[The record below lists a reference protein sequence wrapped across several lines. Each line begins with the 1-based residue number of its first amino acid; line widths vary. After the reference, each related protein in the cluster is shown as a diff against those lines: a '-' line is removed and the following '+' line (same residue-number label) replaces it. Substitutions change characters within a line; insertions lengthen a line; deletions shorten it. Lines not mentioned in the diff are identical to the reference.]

1 MRGAAVKK
9 KVHLR
14 DIADKLGV
22 SVKTVSGAL
31 HGDSIRMAEKT
42 RQRIRALADELGYQP
57 NIVARGMRQGV
68 MPLIGLVAE
77 GLITLPFA
85 TEIVRS
91 LDNAGRSYGLSV
103 VATNVGAT
111 RSAEA
116 GVAEARRFM
125 PKAIAFATMFHKA
138 VTLPAEALRSI
149 NLTINCFDTSLSVP
163 AIVPDEV
170 QAAREIVEFCFA
182 RGRRRI
188 AFLNLPGIL
197 AGSLREQGFHEAHKV
212 KGIAVSGG
220 WVLPATRGAHY
231 TEFSSSLVPA
241 HIESLMRQNP
251 RPDTILCGNDRVA
264 LEVYGVLNRLGV
276 KIPADV
282 AVASFDNQSEIARR
296 LDPPLTT
303 MALPHRAM
311 GRRAA
316 EILAGIHPAT
326 QQIERIPFRLVERAS
341 L

>member
-1 MRGAAVKK
+1 MAG

-14 DIADKLGV
+14 DIANRLGV

-31 HGDSIRMAEKT
+31 SGDSIRMSEET
-42 RQRIRALADELGYQP
+42 RKRIRALAEEMGYQP

-68 MPLIGLVAE
+68 LPIIGLVAD

-91 LDNAGRSYGLSV
+91 LDNAGRAFGLSV
-103 VATNVGAT
+103 MATNVGAT
-111 RSAEA
+111 RSIEDA
-116 GVAEARRFM
+116 VAECRRFL
-125 PKAIAFATMFHKA
+125 PKSLAFATMFHRE
-138 VTLPAEALRSI
+138 VDLPSAAISSI
-149 NLTINCFDTSLSVP
+149 DLTINCYDASGRLP
-163 AIVPDEV
+163 AVVPDDV
-170 QAAREIVEFCFA
+170 QAARDIVSHCFA

-197 AGSLREQGFHEAHKV
+197 AGRLREGGFRAAHAGHDIPV
-212 KGIAVSGG
+212 VEE
-220 WVLPATRGAHY
+220 WLLPATRGARY
-231 TEFSSSLVPA
+231 TEFSVSLVAA
-241 HIESLMRQNP
+241 HVSALMAANP

-264 LEVYGVLNRLGV
+264 LEVYGALHRLGMS
-276 KIPADV
+276 IPSDV
-282 AVASFDNQSEIARR
+282 AVASFDNQAEIARR

-316 EILAGIHPAT
+316 EILAGISPAEIT
-326 QQIERIPFRLVERAS
+326 VQRIPFPLIERAS

>member
-1 MRGAAVKK
+1 MKE

-31 HGDSIRMAEKT
+31 NGDSIRMSEET
-42 RQRIRALADELGYQP
+42 RKRIRAAAEELGYQP

-68 MPLIGLVAE
+68 LPIISLVAE

-91 LDNAGRSYGLSV
+91 LDNTGRGYGLSLMT
-103 VATNVGAT
+103 TNVSAA
-111 RSAEA
+111 RSIDAA
-116 GVAEARRFM
+116 VSEARRFT
-125 PKAIAFATMFHKA
+125 PKAIAFATMYHREIR
-138 VTLPAEALRSI
+138 LSPEAARSI
-149 NLTINCFDTSLSVP
+149 DLTINCYDAKGQVP
-163 AIVPDEV
+163 AIIPDEV
-170 QAAREIVEFCFA
+170 QAATDIVSHCFDH
-182 RGRRRI
+182 GRRRI

-197 AGSLREQGFHEAHKV
+197 AGELREQGFRAAHASRDIPVVEA
-212 KGIAVSGG
+212 
-220 WVLPATRGAHY
+220 WLLPATRGAQY
-231 TEFSSSLVPA
+231 SEVAQSLVQTHVEA
-241 HIESLMRQNP
+241 LMAATP

-264 LEVYGVLNRLGV
+264 LEVYGALHRLGLA
-276 KIPADV
+276 IPSDV
-282 AVASFDNQSEIARR
+282 AVASFDNQADIARR

-316 EILAGIHPAT
+316 EILAGKAPAE
-326 QQIERIPFRLVERAS
+326 QKIQRIPFRLIERSS

>member
-1 MRGAAVKK
+1 MTK

-14 DIADKLGV
+14 DIADRLGV

-31 HGDSIRMAEKT
+31 SGDSIRMSDET
-42 RQRIRALADELGYQP
+42 RKRIRAVAEELGYQP
-57 NIVARGMRQGV
+57 NILARGMRQGV
-68 MPLIGLVAE
+68 LPIIGLVAE

-91 LDNAGRSYGLSV
+91 LDNTGRAFGLSV
-103 VATNVGAT
+103 MATNVGAA
-111 RSAEA
+111 RSVEA
-116 GVAEARRFM
+116 AVAETRRFM
-125 PKAIAFATMFHKA
+125 PKAVAFATMFHRA
-138 VTLPAEALRSI
+138 VTLSEEVVGAI
-149 NLTINCFDTSLSVP
+149 DLTINCFDASGRVP
-163 AIVPDEV
+163 AVVPDEL
-170 QAAREIVEFCFA
+170 QAATDIVTRCLD

-197 AGSLREQGFHEAHKV
+197 AGQLREEGFRAAHAARDMGV
-212 KGIAVSGG
+212 VDG
-220 WVLPATRGAHY
+220 WILPATRGAHY
-231 TEFSSSLVPA
+231 TEFSMSLVPA
-241 HIESLMRQNP
+241 HVAALMAAHP

-264 LEVYGVLNRLGV
+264 LEVYGALHRLGV
-276 KIPADV
+276 AIPSDV
-282 AVASFDNQSEIARR
+282 AVASFDNQAEIARR

-316 EILAGIHPAT
+316 EILAGIAPAE
-326 QQIERIPFRLVERAS
+326 QQIQRIPFRLIERSS

>member
-1 MRGAAVKK
+1 MTK

-14 DIADKLGV
+14 DIADRLGV

-31 HGDSIRMAEKT
+31 SGESVRMADET
-42 RQRIRALADELGYQP
+42 RKRIRAVAEEMGYQP

-68 MPLIGLVAE
+68 LPIIGLVAE

-91 LDNAGRSYGLSV
+91 LDNTGRGYGLSV
-103 VATNVGAT
+103 MATNVSAA
-111 RSAEA
+111 RSVEDAMAES
-116 GVAEARRFM
+116 RRFL
-125 PKAIAFATMFHKA
+125 PKAIAFATMFHRA
-138 VTLPAEALRSI
+138 VTLSPEVLRSVD
-149 NLTINCFDTSLSVP
+149 LTINCFDTSGKVP

-170 QAAREIVEFCFA
+170 QAARDIVAHCFA
-182 RGRRRI
+182 KGRSRI

-197 AGSLREQGFHEAHKV
+197 AGDLRLEGFRAAHEAQ
-212 KGIAVSGG
+212 GLAVVES

-231 TEFSSSLVPA
+231 TEFSMSLVPG
-241 HIESLMRQNP
+241 HIETLMAATP

-264 LEVYGVLNRLGV
+264 LEVYGALHRLGMS
-276 KIPADV
+276 IPADV
-282 AVASFDNQSEIARR
+282 AVASFDNQADIARR

-311 GRRAA
+311 GRKAA
-316 EILAGIHPAT
+316 EILAGVTPAET
-326 QQIERIPFRLVERAS
+326 DIQRIPFRLIERSS